1 MRRIAATFMMVTVG
15 TALVWADVRTDEK
28 SQVRFEGGLGR
39 VVNFFGGKGAR
50 EGIVNTVAVK
60 GNRKMTTTDKTGQLI
75 DLAEEKVYDIDLSKK
90 TYTVTTFAEIRRE
103 MEEARRKAAQQA
115 QQAQQASREK
125 EQAAAEPEQNPQVE
139 VEFDIKESGQTK
151 PVNGF
156 DAREVV
162 MTISVHEKGK
172 PIAENGGM
180 VLTTNTWLTPKVA
193 NASEIAD
200 FDRRYAEK
208 LALPTMIDA
217 QQMAAAM
224 AMYPMMA
231 DAMKRMQAENVRLD
245 GTPVLTVMKFETVAP
260 PGAAQETAKQEPQ
273 PQTARPSVGGI
284 GGALARR
291 ALSKKDN
298 DKDTQT
304 AAPSTPGRVTVM
316 TMQHELLKVTPSVAD
331 ADVSI
336 PAGFKVASR

>member
-1 MRRIAATFMMVTVG
+1 MRRIAATVVMVMVG
-15 TALVWADVRTDEK
+15 TAFVWADVRTDEK
-28 SQVRFEGGLGR
+28 SQVKFEGTLGR
-39 VVNFFGGKGAR
+39 MVNFFGGKGAR

-60 GNRKMTTTDKTGQLI
+60 GNRKMTTTDKTAQLI
-75 DLAEEKVYDIDLSKK
+75 DLAEEKVYDLDLSKK
-90 TYTVTTFAEIRRE
+90 TYTVTTFADIRRE

-115 QQAQQASREK
+115 QQAQPAPREK
-125 EQAAAEPEQNPQVE
+125 EQPAASSDQPQVDID
-139 VEFDIKESGQTK
+139 FDIKESGQKK

-162 MTISVHEKGK
+162 MTISVYEKGK
-172 PIAENGGM
+172 PIAQNGGM
-180 VLTTNTWLTPKVA
+180 VLTTSSWLTPKVA

-245 GTPVLTVMKFETVAP
+245 GTPVLTVMRFEAVAP
-260 PGAAQETAKQEPQ
+260 PGAAQESAKQEPQ
-273 PQTARPSVGGI
+273 QQNTRPSLGGL

-291 ALSKKDN
+291 ALSKKDD
-298 DKDTQT
+298 DK
-304 AAPSTPGRVTVM
+304 AAEASAPATPGRATIM
-316 TMQHELLKVTPSVAD
+316 TIQHELLKVTPTVAD
-331 ADVSI
+331 ADVAI
-336 PAGFKVASR
+336 PAGFKLASR